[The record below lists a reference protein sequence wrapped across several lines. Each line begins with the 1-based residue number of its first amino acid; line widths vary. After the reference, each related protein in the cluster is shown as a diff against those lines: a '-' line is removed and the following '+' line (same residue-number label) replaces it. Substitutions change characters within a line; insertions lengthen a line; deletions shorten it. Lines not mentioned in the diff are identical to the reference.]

1 MAVLNTRWFREKEG
15 TYSDGPIE
23 DEMLEIVRSGRDY
36 FDVIEKDNRW
46 PILYHFSPERRNL
59 LEWFPFRNDATLL
72 EIGAGCGALTGLFC
86 EKTAHVSAVELSERR
101 SKILFHRHEQL
112 PNLEVIAG
120 NLTDVQF
127 LRKFDYITL
136 IGVLEY
142 AACFVEGKHPAQI
155 MLNRV
160 GELLA
165 PGGSLILAMENKF
178 GLKYF
183 AGARE
188 DHTGRSFDGIEGY
201 PAGGIATFSRKELNA
216 LLAECGYAST
226 RFYYPY
232 PDYKLPNEVFSDDY
246 LPEVNHILHDA
257 PNYDQERLALFS
269 EKKAFVN
276 IIRNG
281 DFPFFSNS
289 FLVVA
294 SR

>member
-1 MAVLNTRWFREKEG
+1 MAVLNTKWFKEKCV
-15 TYSDGPIE
+15 YSDGPVE
-23 DEMLEIVRSGRDY
+23 DEMLEMVRSGKDLLA
-36 FDVIEKDNRW
+36 VLESDNRW
-46 PILYHFSPERRNL
+46 PILYHFSPYRRNL
-59 LEWFPFRNDATLL
+59 LEWFPFSPDASLL

-86 EKTAHVSAVELSERR
+86 EKTAQVTAVELSERR
-101 SKILFHRHEQL
+101 SRILFHRHEKVQ
-112 PNLEVIAG
+112 NLEVIAG
-120 NLTDVQF
+120 NLADVEF
-127 LRKFDYITL
+127 PGRFDYVTL

-142 AACFVEGKHPAQI
+142 AGRFSEDRHAASA
-155 MLNRV
+155 MLHRV
-160 GELLA
+160 GDLLA

-188 DHTGRSFDGIEGY
+188 DHTGRSFDSIEGY
-201 PAGGIATFSRKELNA
+201 PPCGIETFSRKA
-216 LLAECGYAST
+216 LESLLKSCGYSST

-232 PDYKLPNEVFSDDY
+232 PDYKLPGEVFSDDY
-246 LPEVNHILHDA
+246 LPRVNHILHDA

-276 IIRNG
+276 IVKNG